1 MKKMTSTKFN
11 LGHVEILAN
20 GQYFVAEGIHP
31 VTKQK
36 YTWHDGSPETVH
48 AKELLLITEEQA
60 QKVVAWF
67 EEKARSLGL
76 EPENKNSSLR
86 PSGAAVSNVLDVSA
100 VLNTKSNAQKPVG
113 LKPYW
118 CINLLKRLDPSC
130 KRKRWISI
138 GMALHHEFRG
148 SHEAFT
154 IWDRWSAKSKTKY
167 VPGETTE
174 QWKSFDRGYSGR
186 PVTGATLLYFSK
198 GKGKINSK
206 APLKP
211 KKLPPE
217 AYCQKAISVLQENS
231 IRSPWSFRM
240 IIAILQKHL
249 KTGYPRTV
257 KIKDHLL
264 KNGLLIDNS
273 DKNRLCQYTLT
284 ENGKLPCLP
293 EKKESRYAV

>member
-1 MKKMTSTKFN
+1 MKKITSVKFN
-11 LGHVEILAN
+11 LGHVEVLAN
-20 GQYFVAEGIHP
+20 GQYFVADGIHP

-36 YTWHDGSPETVH
+36 YTWHDGSPENVH
-48 AKELLLITEEQA
+48 AKDLLPIIEEQA
-60 QKVVAWF
+60 HKIVVWF
-67 EEKARSLGL
+67 EERARSLGA
-76 EPENKNSSLR
+76 EPENKNSPLR
-86 PSGAAVSNVLDVSA
+86 SSGAVVPNVPA
-100 VLNTKSNAQKPVG
+100 VLNTKSNTQKPVG

-186 PVTGATLLYFSK
+186 PVTGATLLYLSK
-198 GKGKINSK
+198 GKGKISSK
-206 APLKP
+206 APQKP

-217 AYCQKAISVLQENS
+217 TYCQKAISVLQENP
-231 IRSPWSFRM
+231 IRSPWSFR
-240 IIAILQKHL
+240 IIICILQKHL

-284 ENGKLPCLP
+284 EKGKLQCLP
-293 EKKESRYAV
+293 EKKETKYAV